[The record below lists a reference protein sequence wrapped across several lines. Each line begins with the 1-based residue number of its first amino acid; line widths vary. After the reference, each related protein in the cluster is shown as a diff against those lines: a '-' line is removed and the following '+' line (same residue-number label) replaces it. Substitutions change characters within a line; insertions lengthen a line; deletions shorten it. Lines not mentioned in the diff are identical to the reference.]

1 MSRGR
6 VLSKVGGLTQTIAGI
21 STFVGVSTFKSDVR
35 LHGGLVVDGSTT
47 FSTPL
52 NNTNLANNSVSYGG
66 ISVQLGTSDAT
77 PAFNLTEATG
87 YPTSENYTQLTHP
100 QKA

>member
-52 NNTNLANNSVSYGG
+52 NNTNLANNLVM
-66 ISVQLGTSDAT
+66 IVT
-77 PAFNLTEATG
+77 
-87 YPTSENYTQLTHP
+87 
-100 QKA
+100 

>member
-35 LHGGLVVDGSTT
+35 IHGDIVVDGSTT
-47 FSTPL
+47 FSTQ
-52 NNTNLANNSVSYGG
+52 LANSSLANSTVSFGG
-66 ISVQLGTSDAT
+66 VSVALGAADAT
-77 PAFNLTEATG
+77 PSF
-87 YPTSENYTQLTHP
+87 
-100 QKA
+100 